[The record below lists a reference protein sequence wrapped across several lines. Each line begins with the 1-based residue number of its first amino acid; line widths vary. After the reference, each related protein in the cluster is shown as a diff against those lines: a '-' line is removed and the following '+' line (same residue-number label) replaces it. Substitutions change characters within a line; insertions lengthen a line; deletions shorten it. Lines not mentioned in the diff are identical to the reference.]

1 MNLADQI
8 MTLFWAAALIEMLAF
23 GVMML
28 LSFLVGYWLGGRRYR
43 NQAEPSRQFERSLD
57 VPRL

>member
-1 MNLADQI
+1 